1 MSNHRIDQF
10 TSSGEFVRKWDV
22 ADPWGVAV
30 SRNGAVYVGTE
41 YNIQQYTANGIHVR
55 TWGAFGGG
63 PGYFND
69 VQDVAV
75 DDEGNVYAADFTNH
89 RIQRFDS
96 TGVFLNQWPLQGTGS
111 GFPKGVTVGP
121 DGYVYVADSGNSTIQ
136 KFTRAGGFV
145 TAWMLPYGIP
155 GEGNRLGRP
164 AVTRDGLVYV
174 PDIFGHKVAVF
185 TIAGV
190 FVETWGSPG
199 SGPGQFNS
207 PTCAVL
213 DDAGSLYVMDF
224 WNHRIQKFGG
234 NVTSVQASPNA
245 RLSVLDITPNPSHG
259 PLRVRVTTRHETKG
273 QVAVFDVH
281 GRLVRR
287 LLAGTVTS
295 GGLILQWDGR
305 DDSGSQVGSG
315 VYFVRYRG
323 DRTVSQA
330 FVILR

>member
-1 MSNHRIDQF
+1 VKNLAVIMPGFASDCVE
-10 TSSGEFVRKWDV
+10 TLE
-22 ADPWGVAV
+22 GVAIGLRETFGDRGGINFSAVPCLNDQPESVGMMETIVRGELAGAEALIRWIHPERGLV
-30 SRNGAVYVGTE
+30 S
-41 YNIQQYTANGIHVR
+41 
-55 TWGAFGGG
+55 
-63 PGYFND
+63 
-69 VQDVAV
+69 
-75 DDEGNVYAADFTNH
+75 
-89 RIQRFDS
+89 
-96 TGVFLNQWPLQGTGS
+96 
-111 GFPKGVTVGP
+111 P
-121 DGYVYVADSGNSTIQ
+121 DCHSLQ

-174 PDIFGHKVAVF
+174 PDKFGHKIAVF
-185 TIAGV
+185 TTSGV
-190 FVETWGSPG
+190 LVETWGSPG

-213 DDAGSLYVMDF
+213 DDAGCLYVMDF

-234 NVTSVQASPNA
+234 SVTSVQVSPNA
-245 RLSVLDITPNPSHG
+245 RFSVLDVTPNPSHG
-259 PLRVRVTTRHETKG
+259 PLRVRVTTQHETKG
-273 QVAVFDVH
+273 EVGVFDVH

-305 DDSGSQVGSG
+305 DDSGSKVGSG

-323 DRTVSQA
+323 DRSVSKA